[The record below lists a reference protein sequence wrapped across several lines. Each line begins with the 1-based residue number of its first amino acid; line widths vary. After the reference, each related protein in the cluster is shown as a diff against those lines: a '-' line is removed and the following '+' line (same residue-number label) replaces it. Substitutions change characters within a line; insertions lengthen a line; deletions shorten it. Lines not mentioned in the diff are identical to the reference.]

1 MKKIIMNTSF
11 LAGLLALLLSSCI
24 DMSGGGSSQ
33 SSGSAETVLH
43 AYFQLDNQIG
53 CYGDPAEEGT
63 IMHLAYTLSIE
74 DEYTMRVCVTVPS
87 SSTDLVNLALLAQK
101 TVDFY
106 GTNIVPSGVGTMA
119 GDLTA
124 ARIPVVAEEGTSVLY
139 MTGSGT
145 PCPNG
150 LPSSF
155 LVGYLDMELRSS
167 LKYIM
172 LYDPCGMLAGAQQ
185 SPFELLRQEERD
197 FK

>member
-1 MKKIIMNTSF
+1 MKKTIISTIFLTSF
-11 LAGLLALLLSSCI
+11 LVLLSSCI
-24 DMSGGGSSQ
+24 DMSGGSAGSDQ
-33 SSGSAETVLH
+33 SAGSAETVLH
-43 AYFQLDNQIG
+43 AYFQLDSQVG
-53 CYGDPAEEGT
+53 CYGDPSSEEGT
-63 IMHLAYTLSIE
+63 IVHLAYTLSIE

-87 SSTDLVNLALLAQK
+87 AGTGLVDLGLLAQK

-106 GTNIVPSGVGTMA
+106 GTNILPSGVGSMA

-124 ARIPVVAEEGTSVLY
+124 ARIPLAEGTSILY

-150 LPSSF
+150 LPSSY